1 MGRLKHYSI
10 RGVAYSWFESY
21 LKGRTQYDSIN
32 GFSSKDILISCGD
45 PQNSVYWPLLFLLYI
60 TNFLTAIKF
69 CKYYHI
75 ADGTNLLHIS
85 KSIKELSKF
94 VNFDLKNLSNWQKSL
109 RIISFRCRNAQ
120 SNSLFYSYEIVKL
133 REKIIIKNSIFIS
146 KSINLDFPSVFH
158 Q

>member
-1 MGRLKHYSI
+1 MQKIFDTVNHSILIGKLEHYGI

-21 LKGRTQYDSIN
+21 LKGRKQYDSIN

-94 VNFDLKNLSNWQKSL
+94 VNFDLKNLSNWQKALESL
-109 RIISFRCRNAQ
+109 VLDVEMLNQ
-120 SNSLFYSYEIVKL
+120 TLFSIVTK
-133 REKIIIKNSIFIS
+133 
-146 KSINLDFPSVFH
+146 
-158 Q
+158 